1 MQQVHH
7 ILTFLVMRKKLNP
20 GQQKS
25 PVRKLSPQD
34 RALWACA
41 VTDVSP
47 LKHGKT
53 HPEKKEPIEK
63 TEIQMGLS
71 VDEIWASAPNN
82 KMDKTLNNFEH
93 GQAPGLDR
101 RTKTRLRRGQVS
113 IEARID
119 LHGLTQPEAHA
130 QLLRFL
136 ASAFERGVRSV
147 LVITGKGLRAN
158 GEIGIL
164 RSSVPRWLNQ
174 KPARDWIKAFDH
186 AINRDGGEGAL
197 YVLLRRRK

>member
-1 MQQVHH
+1 MQQVRHVL
-7 ILTFLVMRKKLNP
+7 IFFVMGKKLHP
-20 GQQKS
+20 SQKNS
-25 PVRKLSPQD
+25 SVRELTQHD
-34 RALWACA
+34 TALWAFA
-41 VTDVSP
+41 TTDVNP

-53 HPEKKEPIEK
+53 HPEKKELIEK
-63 TEIQMGLS
+63 TKNQIESVPNEIR
-71 VDEIWASAPNN
+71 ASAPRD
-82 KMDKTLNNFEH
+82 KMPNNFEH

-130 QLLRFL
+130 QLLAFL
-136 ASAFERGVRSV
+136 GSAFERGIRSV

-158 GEIGIL
+158 GKIGIL

-174 KPARDWIKAFDH
+174 LPARAWIKAFDY
-186 AINRDGGEGAL
+186 AANRDGGEGAL

>member
-1 MQQVHH
+1 MQQVHD
-7 ILTFLVMRKKLNP
+7 ILIFLVMRKKLNP
-20 GQQKS
+20 GQQRILVK
-25 PVRKLSPQD
+25 KLSPQD
-34 RALWACA
+34 KALWACA
-41 VTDVSP
+41 ITDVSP
-47 LKHGKT
+47 LKYGKA
-53 HPEKKEPIEK
+53 HPENKELIDK
-63 TEIQMGLS
+63 TETQRGLPL
-71 VDEIWASAPNN
+71 DGIRAFTPKDKMEKMLN
-82 KMDKTLNNFEH
+82 KFEH
-93 GQAPGLDR
+93 GEAPGLDR

-136 ASAFERGVRSV
+136 ESAFEKGVRSV

-158 GEIGIL
+158 GKIGVL

-174 KPARDWIKAFDH
+174 KPARDWIRAFDH
-186 AINRDGGEGAL
+186 AANRDGGDGAL

>member
-1 MQQVHH
+1 MG
-7 ILTFLVMRKKLNP
+7 KKLYS

-25 PVRKLSPQD
+25 SVRELSSHD
-34 RALWACA
+34 KALWAFA
-41 VTDVSP
+41 TTDVNP

-53 HPEKKEPIEK
+53 HPEKKELTEK
-63 TEIQMGLS
+63 TKNQIELRI
-71 VDEIWASAPNN
+71 DEIRASASKDEIYQEPN
-82 KMDKTLNNFEH
+82 KFEH

-119 LHGLTQPEAHA
+119 LHGLTQSEAHS
-130 QLLRFL
+130 QLLGFL
-136 ASAFERGVRSV
+136 ESAFERGVRSV
-147 LVITGKGLRAN
+147 LVITGKGLRTN
-158 GEIGIL
+158 GKIGVL

-174 KPARDWIKAFDH
+174 LPARDWIKAFDH
-186 AINRDGGEGAL
+186 AVNRHGGEGAL